1 MKLREI
7 AYSRSG
13 DKGDTSNICVFVY
26 DPADYP
32 RLVEALTA
40 DVVRERF
47 GSLVHGHVDRYE
59 MPRSHGLNFVL
70 TRALGGRGVDERACR
85 SARQVVPDR
94 WSSTSTCD
102 QPSEVGS
109 LLTGSCRRERS
120 IRRCTGCRST
130 GRRRS
135 WTYGELVH
143 DVFRLAAELQRRG
156 LVRRRPGR

>member
-47 GSLVHGHVDRYE
+47 GSLVLGEVTRYE
-59 MPRSHGLNFVL
+59 IPSAHGLNFVL
-70 TRALGGRGVDERACR
+70 TRALGGGV
-85 SARQVVPDR
+85 
-94 WSSTSTCD
+94 SSTLRADPHGKSY
-102 QPSEVGS
+102 QN
-109 LLTGSCRRERS
+109 
-120 IRRCTGCRST
+120 
-130 GRRRS
+130 
-135 WTYGELVH
+135 LVLDI
-143 DVFRLAAELQRRG
+143 DV
-156 LVRRRPGR
+156 